1 MGVKNNKF
9 NIRSSWF
16 DSYVSGKSKVY
27 NTAQLGNTLPA
38 SPASATGGT
47 KTTPG
52 DGYIYHHFYATVPGA
67 PYTKTPNTSE
77 TLVTVDGVDGALVCD
92 ILIVGGGGAGGYD
105 LNNSGGGGG
114 GGAGAVYYA
123 TGVPLPASTYPVTVG
138 GGGQNSE
145 VGSPTTDTPADA
157 QGDDSVFNGVTA
169 AGGGRGGRGAVS
181 PIPIAAGITGGNGGG
196 GGARF
201 PGGPPYPGGGG
212 IGGPSSGAGSHPGSS
227 NVDATSPPVGWGYDG
242 AAGAIDDCNCGS
254 GGGGGGIGGA
264 PYAVVGTYNPGGSG
278 GYSIGGHGGIGAKYT
293 IDGATVNIGGG
304 GMGGAYS
311 AAGNQTTPTAHPFGG
326 GIQDSRDWPAPMRI
340 YPAPTVN
347 IMFGGL
353 DGSGGGGCGGS
364 NNVNGPQ
371 VISGAPDGP
380 TPANDPWSP
389 LSRAGN
395 TASGRGGC
403 GLVQIRYP
411 V

>member
-1 MGVKNNKF
+1 MGVKNNRF
-9 NIRSSWF
+9 NIRSSWW
-16 DSYVSGKSKVY
+16 DSYISGKSKVY
-27 NTAQLGNTLPA
+27 NTGQLSSTVSAG
-38 SPASATGGT
+38 SATGGT

-52 DGYIYHHFYATVPGA
+52 DGYHYHHFYATVPGA
-67 PYTKTPNTSE
+67 PYSKTPNTSE
-77 TLVTVDGVDGALVCD
+77 TFVVSGAELLADV
-92 ILIVGGGGAGGYD
+92 LIVGGGGAGGYD

-123 TGVPLPASTYPVTVG
+123 TGVPLPVTTYPVTVG

-145 VGSPTTDTPADA
+145 VGGPTTATPGDA

-181 PIPIAAGITGGNGGG
+181 DQPVANGIAGGNGGG
-196 GGARF
+196 GGAR
-201 PGGPPYPGGGG
+201 YPGTGTGGT
-212 IGGPSSGAGSHPGSS
+212 GGTSSGSGTHPGSS
-227 NVDATSPPVGWGYDG
+227 NVDATSPPVGFGYDG
-242 AAGAIDDCNCGS
+242 AAGVLDNCNCGS
-254 GGGGGGIGGA
+254 GGGGGGIGGP
-264 PYAVVGTYNPGGSG
+264 PYAVAGNYNPGGSG

-353 DGSGGGGCGGS
+353 DGSGGGGVGGCAGS
-364 NNVNGPQ
+364 SGLNP
-371 VISGAPDGP
+371 GAPTTLP
-380 TPANDPWSP
+380 SNDPWYP
-389 LSRAGN
+389 NPRDAQGT

>member
-1 MGVKNNKF
+1 MG
-9 NIRSSWF
+9 IRAQGNPIASFADLWSQTGT
-16 DSYVSGKSKVY
+16 DASTNPISGAA
-27 NTAQLGNTLPA
+27 T
-38 SPASATGGT
+38 ATGGT

-67 PYTKTPNTSE
+67 PYTKSPNTSE
-77 TLVTVDGVDGALVCD
+77 TLVVTGGASLLADV
-92 ILIVGGGGAGGYD
+92 LIVGGGGAGGYD
-105 LNNSGGGGG
+105 SPGSGGGGG

-123 TGVPLPASTYPVTVG
+123 TGVTLPAATYPVTVG

-145 VGSPTTDTPADA
+145 VGSDSDPTPANA
-157 QGDDSVFNGVTA
+157 QGDDSVFNSITA
-169 AGGGRGGRGAVS
+169 AGGGRGGRGDTS
-181 PIPIAAGITGGNGGG
+181 PAPIAAGMAGGCGG
-196 GGARF
+196 GGAGRY
-201 PGGPPYPGGGG
+201 PGGPTPGGGG
-212 IGGPSSGAGSHPGSS
+212 IGGPSSGASSHPGSS

-242 AAGAIDDCNCGS
+242 AGGSLDNCNCGS

-264 PYAVVGTYNPGGSG
+264 PLATVGNHNAPGSP
-278 GYSIGGHGGIGAKYT
+278 GYSTSGEGGIGAKYT

-304 GMGGAYS
+304 GQGGAYG
-311 AAGNQTTPTAHPFGG
+311 AGGNNTTPGAHPFGG
-326 GIQDSRDWPAPMRI
+326 GVQDSRDWPAPMRI

-353 DGSGGGGCGGS
+353 DGSGGGGAGGS

-389 LSRAGN
+389 LARAGN

-411 V
+411 A

>member
-1 MGVKNNKF
+1 MG
-9 NIRSSWF
+9 IRAQGNPIASFADLWSQTGT
-16 DSYVSGKSKVY
+16 DASGA
-27 NTAQLGNTLPA
+27 TPEGAA
-38 SPASATGGT
+38 EATGGT

-67 PYTKTPNTSE
+67 PYTKAPNTSE
-77 TLVTVDGVDGALVCD
+77 TFVVSGGTLDCD
-92 ILIVGGGGAGGYD
+92 YLIIAGGGAGGYD
-105 LNNSGGGGG
+105 STGSGGGGG

-123 TGVPLPASTYPVTVG
+123 TGVTLPAATYPVTVG

-145 VGSPTTDTPADA
+145 VGSDGTATPGDA
-157 QGDDSVFNGVTA
+157 QGDDSVFNSITA
-169 AGGGRGGRGAVS
+169 AGGGRGGRGDTS
-181 PIPIAAGITGGNGGG
+181 PAPVAAGIAGGCGG
-196 GGARF
+196 GGAARY
-201 PGGPPYPGGGG
+201 PGGPTPGGGG
-212 IGGPSSGAGSHPGSS
+212 AGGTSSGAGSHPGSS
-227 NVDATSPPVGWGYDG
+227 NVDATSPPVGFGYDG
-242 AAGAIDDCNCGS
+242 AAGVLDNCNCGS
-254 GGGGGGIGGA
+254 GGGGGGIGGP
-264 PYAVVGTYNPGGSG
+264 PYAVAGNYNPGGSG

-304 GMGGAYS
+304 GQGGAYG
-311 AAGNQTTPTAHPFGG
+311 ANGNNTTPTAHPFGG
-326 GIQDSRDWPAPMRI
+326 GVQDSRDWPAPMRI

-353 DGSGGGGCGGS
+353 DGSGGGGAGGS

-389 LSRAGN
+389 LARAGN

>member
-1 MGVKNNKF
+1 MSVKNNRF
-9 NIRSSWF
+9 NVRSSWW

-27 NTAQLGNTLPA
+27 NTGQLNDAANTGA
-38 SPASATGGT
+38 AGATGGT

-52 DGYIYHHFYATVPGA
+52 DGYHYHHFYATVPGA

-77 TLVTVDGVDGALVCD
+77 TFQVGGSLSCD
-92 ILIVGGGGAGGYD
+92 ILLVAGGGAGGYD

-123 TGVPLPASTYPVTVG
+123 TGVTLPAATYPVTVG
-138 GGGQNSE
+138 GGGQNAE
-145 VGSPTTDTPADA
+145 VGGPTTATPGDA
-157 QGDDSVFNGVTA
+157 QGDDTVFNGVTV
-169 AGGGRGGRGAVS
+169 AGGGRGGRGAISDV
-181 PIPIAAGITGGNGGG
+181 PTAAGITGGCGGG
-196 GGARF
+196 GGSRF
-201 PGGPPYPGGGG
+201 PGGPPFPGGGG
-212 IGGPSSGAGSHPGSS
+212 VGGPSSGAGSHPGSS
-227 NVDATSPPVGWGYDG
+227 NLDAVSPPVGWGYDG
-242 AAGAIDDCNCGS
+242 AAGAIDTCNCAS

-264 PYAVVGTYNPGGSG
+264 PYAVVGNYNPGGSG

-293 IDGATVNIGGG
+293 IDGASTDIGGG

-311 AAGNQTTPTAHPFGG
+311 AAGNQTTPPAHPFGG
-326 GIQDSRDWPAPMRI
+326 AIQDSRDWPAPMRI

-353 DGSGGGGCGGS
+353 DGSGGGGVGGCAGS
-364 NNVNGPQ
+364 SGLNP
-371 VISGAPDGP
+371 GAPSTSP
-380 TPANDPWSP
+380 PPASDPWSP
-389 LSRAGN
+389 NPRAG
-395 TASGRGGC
+395 TSAGGRGGC

>member
-1 MGVKNNKF
+1 MG
-9 NIRSSWF
+9 IRAQGNPIASFADLWSQTGT
-16 DSYVSGKSKVY
+16 DASTNPISGAA
-27 NTAQLGNTLPA
+27 T
-38 SPASATGGT
+38 ATGGT

-67 PYTKTPNTSE
+67 PYTKTPKSSE
-77 TLVTVDGVDGALVCD
+77 TLVVDGELACD
-92 ILIVGGGGAGGYD
+92 ILIVGGGGAGG
-105 LNNSGGGGG
+105 
-114 GGAGAVYYA
+114 
-123 TGVPLPASTYPVTVG
+123 PST
-138 GGGQNSE
+138 
-145 VGSPTTDTPADA
+145 
-157 QGDDSVFNGVTA
+157 
-169 AGGGRGGRGAVS
+169 
-181 PIPIAAGITGGNGGG
+181 
-196 GGARF
+196 
-201 PGGPPYPGGGG
+201 
-212 IGGPSSGAGSHPGSS
+212 GAGSHPGSS

-242 AAGAIDDCNCGS
+242 AGGSLDPCNCGS

-264 PYAVVGTYNPGGSG
+264 PYATGGNYFDPGTS
-278 GYSIGGHGGIGAKYT
+278 GYSTSGEGGIGAKYT

-353 DGSGGGGCGGS
+353 DGSGGGGAGGS

-389 LSRAGN
+389 LARAGN